1 MMTAITA
8 IQAAKPLL
16 TGTLKPN
23 PRFKSTAIEPTP
35 AASTGTWIAPMVLE
49 GAPPFDPGQP
59 ASLDFYM
66 NLMERAK
73 TFSVPQV
80 SGRQIGVVAV
90 GQSGRVYLG
99 TNIEIKGSAPSD
111 VVHGEAFAVTLAK
124 AYGEKGLKHMIL
136 SAPGC
141 GSCRQIM
148 REGGSDDTQVYF
160 KSFDGKQAYQLTLGQ
175 MLPHPFSY
183 ANATMNMYSP
193 PNLELMK
200 GYRRFAQPNPLTQ
213 RAADLAEGSYLNK
226 AGKRWAGLA
235 ITLKPPYTTHGIMGG
250 NVTTISGP
258 NPTITPMQEVLI
270 KLAAQKI
277 PFNAIDKATMAEPAD
292 AEYSF
297 IPQAR
302 LLMGLVAPQAKLRVA
317 PLQPMTAAT

>member
-1 MMTAITA
+1 MMTL
-8 IQAAKPLL
+8 IQAVTPRLTPMVKP
-16 TGTLKPN
+16 T
-23 PRFKSTAIEPTP
+23 PRFKSTTVEP
-35 AASTGTWIAPMVLE
+35 AAVGTSGHWVAPMVLE
-49 GAPPFDPGQP
+49 GAPPFEPNKP
-59 ASLDFYM
+59 ESLDYYM
-66 NLMERAK
+66 KLMEHAK

-80 SGRQIGVVAV
+80 SGRQIGVVAI
-90 GQSGRVYLG
+90 GESGRVYLG

-111 VVHGEAFAVTLAK
+111 VVHGEVFAVTLAK

-141 GSCRQIM
+141 GSCRQVM
-148 REGGSDDTQVYF
+148 REGGSEDTQVYF
-160 KSFDGKQAYQLTLGQ
+160 KAFDGKQAYQLSLGQ

-183 ANATMNMYSP
+183 ATATMNMYTP

-200 GYRRFAQPNPLTQ
+200 GYRRYAQPNTLTH
-213 RAADLAEGSYLNK
+213 RASDLAEASYLNK

-235 ITLKPPYTTHGIMGG
+235 ITLKPPYNTHGILGG

-258 NPTITPMQEVLI
+258 NPTISPMQEVMI

-277 PFNAIDKATMAEPAD
+277 PFTAIDKATMAEPSD

-302 LLMGLVAPQAKLRVA
+302 LLLGLIAPQTKLRVA
-317 PLQPMTAAT
+317 PLQPITPVTQ

>member
-1 MMTAITA
+1 
-8 IQAAKPLL
+8 
-16 TGTLKPN
+16 
-23 PRFKSTAIEPTP
+23 
-35 AASTGTWIAPMVLE
+35 
-49 GAPPFDPGQP
+49 
-59 ASLDFYM
+59 M

-111 VVHGEAFAVTLAK
+111 VVHGEVFAVTLAK

-141 GSCRQIM
+141 GPCRQVM
-148 REGGSDDTQVYF
+148 REGGDGNTQVYF
-160 KSFDGKQAYQLTLGQ
+160 KTFDGKQAYQLTLDQ

-183 ANATMNMYSP
+183 ANATLNMYAP
-193 PNLELMK
+193 PDLGLMN
-200 GYRRFAQPNPLTQ
+200 GYQRYKAPNHLTHT
-213 RAADLAEGSYLNK
+213 ATDLAGASYLNK
-226 AGKRWAGLA
+226 PGKRWAGLA
-235 ITLKPPYTTHGIMGG
+235 ITLKPPYNSHGTIGG

-258 NPTITPMQEVLI
+258 NSTITPIQEVMI
-270 KLAAQKI
+270 KLASQQI
-277 PFNAIDKATMAEPAD
+277 PFTAIDKATMAQPAD

-302 LLMGLVAPQAKLRVA
+302 LLLSLIAPQAKLHVA
-317 PLQPMTAAT
+317 PLKLGT